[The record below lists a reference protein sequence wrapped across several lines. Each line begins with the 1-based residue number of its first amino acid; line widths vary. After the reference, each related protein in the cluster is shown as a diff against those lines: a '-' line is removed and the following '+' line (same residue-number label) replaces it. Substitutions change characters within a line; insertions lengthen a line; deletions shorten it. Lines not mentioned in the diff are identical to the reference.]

1 MNGERVD
8 SGGKG
13 PTRSWQGVWAGVRG
27 AGRGPGQGCGELAE
41 DLGRAGGGPF
51 ATLATRHVE
60 TLLDL
65 ICPQEGTAEGA

>member
-27 AGRGPGQGCGELAE
+27 AGRGPGQGWGWTLCHISYASRGDPPGSHLPTGG
-41 DLGRAGGGPF
+41 DSGGG
-51 ATLATRHVE
+51 LRKQRH
-60 TLLDL
+60 
-65 ICPQEGTAEGA
+65 